1 LITVVNWDFF
11 VGSGVVSSPPPMW
24 VAWSAIMVEG
34 VVVRPDQVSLGVL
47 VSAVPRDAVD
57 AAVAA
62 CGVGDKRSG
71 GKLPAHVTAYLTMA
85 MCLFSEDDYEEVAT
99 KVTGS
104 LSAWGCW
111 DAGWSVPTAGGITQ
125 ARKRLGPTV
134 LAEVFEQVAAP
145 VADMLTRGA
154 WLRGWRLLA
163 IERVRGRRW
172 SGRGRTS
179 PPPRW
184 STSTRPGLRVEGK
197 LRWVHSAST
206 GKYSLIFRARPA
218 WHQGHGRGRGPA
230 GVRLPDTEAN
240 AAEFGYA
247 GSGDNRSAFPKARVV
262 ALAECATHA
271 FVAAEVGAWS
281 VGEKTLA
288 NRLYP
293 RLRRDELLTAD
304 RNFYSFDAWG
314 LAAGSGAALLW
325 RAPTGL
331 GLPVVRVLSDGTY
344 LSVLINPKIR
354 GAARRAGILAAA
366 REGAE
371 LDPTQAHLVRVVEY
385 DVPDR
390 EGNGTGELIVLLS
403 TITDPAAAHADEL
416 AAGYHQRWEE
426 ETGNDQL
433 KTHLRGPGKILRSR
447 LPELVYQE
455 IWAWLLVHHALSALS
470 ARAAQAADLDPDRVS
485 FIRVLRIA
493 RRTVRGTAGLSP

>member
-1 LITVVNWDFF
+1 M
-11 VGSGVVSSPPPMW
+11 G
-24 VAWSAIMVEG
+24 EG

-47 VSAVPRDAVD
+47 VTAVPRDAID
-57 AAVAA
+57 SAVAA

-85 MCLFSEDDYEEVAT
+85 LCLFTEDDYEEVAT

-111 DAGWSVPTAGGITQ
+111 DADWSVPTAGGITQ
-125 ARKRLGPTV
+125 ARKRLGPKV
-134 LAEVFEQVAAP
+134 LAEVFEQVAGP
-145 VADMLTRGA
+145 VANSSTRGA

-163 IERVRGRRW
+163 IDGFEIDV
-172 SGRGRTS
+172 
-179 PPPRW
+179 
-184 STSTRPGLRVEGK
+184 
-197 LRWVHSAST
+197 
-206 GKYSLIFRARPA
+206 
-218 WHQGHGRGRGPA
+218 
-230 GVRLPDTEAN
+230 PDTENN

-247 GSGDNRSAFPKARVV
+247 GSGANRSAFPKARVV
-262 ALAECATHA
+262 AVAECGTHA
-271 FVAAEVGAWS
+271 FVAAEVGGWS

-288 NRLYP
+288 NRLYQ

-325 RAPTGL
+325 RAPTQL
-331 GLPVVRVLSDGTY
+331 ALPVVRVLPDGTY
-344 LSVLINPKIR
+344 LSVLINPAIR
-354 GAARRAGILAAA
+354 GARRRAAILATAGEVA
-366 REGAE
+366 DGEPDAE
-371 LDPTQAHLVRVVEY
+371 LDPTEAHLVRVMEY

-390 EGNGTGELIVLLS
+390 EGNGTGELIVVLS
-403 TITDPAAAHADEL
+403 TILDPAEARAEEL

-447 LPELVYQE
+447 LPELVHQE
-455 IWAWLLVHHALSALS
+455 IWAWLLVHHALNALA
-470 ARAAQAADLDPDRVS
+470 ARAAEAADLDPDRVS
-485 FIRVLRIA
+485 FIQVLRIT
-493 RRTVRGTAGLSP
+493 RRTATGTAAFSP